1 VNLLGAKIRELRRKL
16 GWDQMTLAEKAKI
29 DVGYLSRIENGRLIP
44 RTDNLKKIAEALG
57 TQAEELEKLAV
68 RTPNDLS
75 QVITQKEFVSDF
87 MRRIEQLS
95 PEQKKQIEKILKGR
109 KSEL

>member
-1 VNLLGAKIRELRRKL
+1 MNLLGAKIRELRRKL
-16 GWDQMTLAEKAKI
+16 GWDQVKLAEKAKI

-44 RTDNLKKIAEALG
+44 RMDNLKKIAEALG
-57 TQAEELEKLAV
+57 IQAEEIEKLAV

-87 MRRIEQLS
+87 KRRIDQLS
-95 PEQKKQIEKILKGR
+95 PEQRKEIENILKDN
-109 KSEL
+109 KK